1 MEQIVITHG
10 FLKKLARNIRSKY
23 GRDVRHTE
31 ALELVADALGWKAGP
46 LMHALKQHATSE
58 LETPSAT
65 GSGTLLGELSP
76 GLIQREIDAVLGADR
91 ISAEAGEILARFL
104 EDQRNSDKY
113 RDAGLDPMNK
123 MMVLGSTAS
132 AVAGHIANSLG
143 LPLFE
148 ISCDVVQAYGADGPA
163 RVRAA
168 FEHGAGRH
176 RVLLLD
182 EIDSIW
188 RDRGASDSGDA
199 HRLAST
205 LLVLLDDVPADVI
218 VVAGTNH
225 PGLVDRALWRRFHTR
240 IDVRPARL
248 DPESV
253 VLRSETD
260 WLSNDQRRF
269 IALVDRTNSGETV
282 LLVAENYGLHP
293 EVSAARAY
301 LRRRGRN
308 WRVVQSCSLEDL
320 AAVYRKAI
328 REG

>member
-10 FLKKLARNIRSKY
+10 FVKKLAKNIRSKY

-31 ALELVADALGWKAGP
+31 ALELIADALGFKAGP
-46 LMHALKQHATSE
+46 LMHALKQHVTAE
-58 LETPSAT
+58 LEMPSAAS
-65 GSGTLLGELSP
+65 SGTSLEEFPP
-76 GLIQREIDAVLGADR
+76 GLVGRKIDAVLDADR

-104 EDQRNSDKY
+104 EDQKNSEKY

-132 AVAGHIANSLG
+132 GVAGHIANSLG

-168 FEHGAGRH
+168 FEHAAGRH
-176 RVLLLD
+176 GVLLLD
-182 EIDSIW
+182 DIDSIC

-205 LLVLLDDVPADVI
+205 IFVLLDDVPADVI
-218 VVAGTNH
+218 VIAGTNR

-253 VLRSETD
+253 VLRSESD
-260 WLSNDQRRF
+260 WLSNDQRRYV
-269 IALVDRTNSGETV
+269 ALVDRVNSGETV
-282 LLVAENYGLHP
+282 LIVAENYERHP

-301 LRRRGRN
+301 LRRRGRD
-308 WRVVQSCSLEDL
+308 WKGVQFCSLEDL
-320 AAVYRKAI
+320 AAVYRTAL